1 MQNNN
6 LIEKKQEQV
15 EKPQNASDTIA
26 VPDDS
31 IAKLFAVNDILLYE
45 NILITEIGFNVRVQ
59 NCFRVNGYRT
69 LDEILRSSRK
79 KISKLKGLGKK
90 SVENIFKTL
99 EKIFSSRRKRISLKA
114 VRRIKAE
121 LGDFL
126 CGAILNHDPQIPSV
140 IAAFERFSAFIAVKD
155 IFRDLPEEL
164 RNKRARLF
172 LRACNLDYA
181 AFFDTLPEELTI
193 PELPKYLYENSS
205 SFDSN
210 TLKEFNL
217 ALRFDVRAC
226 ARKTVGSFFKDKR
239 DFDIVCCRINGGTLK
254 EIGKNFHVT
263 RERVRQIEFKA
274 VERLSRYNNFNSK
287 RIFSFIHAFTDGK
300 SFLTLEDMKN
310 FMDAADAE
318 MFWYLAVKADLQS
331 RFFRFDKELKV
342 FVFADESILDKNELT
357 KNLPDV
363 MEEETFE
370 KAIIKLAREKK
381 CSTELIKIKLL
392 KIYKCD
398 GKIFYRGRLTLTWQ
412 CSYILKERF
421 ADGYKI
427 SDKIFHSRFISCF
440 QEIFG
445 KKVDMTQR
453 AVDAIVSK
461 IGVLCDRG
469 KYIHSDLFHLP
480 PEVIERVKDFIENSD
495 RTAIFYKEIFEAL
508 KDSFVGT
515 QITNHYFLQG
525 AIKFYELP
533 YMLRKDYL
541 TKSSGIDMG
550 TEFTSFVA
558 ERGEVS
564 SREIKENFISFID
577 QNINFML
584 LRCTEVIRVG
594 DGIFIHASRLNL
606 QEEDFE
612 QIKEFLNQNCST
624 PVSSRIL
631 FNLFFEHFLDFMTR
645 NKIQNHRK
653 LFGILHYMFRDD
665 FNFSRPYVSKTDIR
679 SLNNK
684 KFLLRFLENI
694 EKIEVE
700 KLISICVENGL
711 RYGARTY
718 LIELLHPDFVRVDEF
733 NLMRPESIGV
743 TDEII
748 AAVVEIIQSA
758 IEQNGGWKA
767 AQTFED
773 YEGLPPLKIPWN
785 SFLLESV
792 VSLADDTICSLKT
805 PSTSVD
811 FSSTVFLSE
820 EFSDDDLQSFVIK
833 ILTAEHRKKPF
844 HSEDEIFNWL
854 REQGLCNKKLPKF
867 LEGRAFELLSE

>member
-1 MQNNN
+1 MQDNN
-6 LIEKKQEQV
+6 LIKKNRKHV
-15 EKPQNASDTIA
+15 EKPQNASDAIA
-26 VPDDS
+26 VPDDA

-45 NILITEIGFNVRVQ
+45 NILITDISFNVRVQ
-59 NCFRVNGYRT
+59 NCFRVNGYKT
-69 LDEILRSSRK
+69 LAEILRTSRK

-90 SVENIFKTL
+90 SVDNVFKTL
-99 EKIFSSRRKRISLKA
+99 EKFFSSRRKRISLKA

-126 CGAILNHDPQIPSV
+126 CDAVSNHDPQVTSV
-140 IAAFERFSAFIAVKD
+140 IAALEKFSAFVTVKNL
-155 IFRDLPEEL
+155 FRDLPEGV

-172 LRACNLDYA
+172 LRACNLEYA

-205 SFDSN
+205 GFDSD
-210 TLKEFNL
+210 TLKKFNA
-217 ALRFDVRAC
+217 ALRFDVRTC
-226 ARKTVGSFFKDKR
+226 ARKTVDSIFKDKR

-254 EIGKNFHVT
+254 EIGKIFHVT
-263 RERVRQIEFKA
+263 RERVRQIESKA
-274 VERLSRYNNFNSK
+274 VKRLSRYNSINSK
-287 RIFSFIHAFTDGK
+287 RIFSFIYALTDGK

-310 FMDAADAE
+310 FMDDADAE
-318 MFWYLAVKADLQS
+318 TLWYLAVKADLQS
-331 RFFRFDKELKV
+331 SLFRFDKELEI

-357 KNLPDV
+357 KNLPDA
-363 MEEETFE
+363 MEEEIFE
-370 KAIIKLAREKK
+370 QAIIKLARDKK
-381 CSTELIKIKLL
+381 CSAELIKNKLL
-392 KIYKCD
+392 RIYRCD
-398 GKIFYRGRLTLTWQ
+398 GIIFHRVKLTLNWQ

-421 ADGYKI
+421 TDGYKI
-427 SDKIFHSRFISCF
+427 SDKIFHSRFISYF

-445 KKVDMTQR
+445 EKVNMSQR

-461 IGVLCDRG
+461 IGILCGRG
-469 KYIHSDLFHLP
+469 KYIHPDLFHLP
-480 PEVIERVKDFIENSD
+480 PEVIERVKDFIANSD

-533 YMLRKDYL
+533 YTLRKDYL
-541 TKSSGIDMG
+541 TKSGDIDMG
-550 TEFTSFVA
+550 KEFNSFVA

-584 LRCTEVIRVG
+584 LRCPEVLRIG
-594 DGIFIHASRLNL
+594 EGIFIHSSQLNL

-612 QIKEFLNQNCST
+612 PIKEFLNKNCST

-631 FNLFFEHFLDFMTR
+631 FNLFFEHFSDFMIR
-645 NKIQNHRK
+645 NKIQNHSK
-653 LFGILHYMFRDD
+653 LFGVLRYMFRDD

-684 KFLLRFLENI
+684 KFLLCFLENI
-694 EKIEVE
+694 EKIAID
-700 KLISICVENGL
+700 KLISICAENGL

-748 AAVVEIIQSA
+748 VAVVETVQSA

-773 YEGLPPLKIPWN
+773 YKGLPPLKIPWN

-792 VSLADDTICSLKT
+792 VSLADDTICSLKIQ
-805 PSTSVD
+805 STSVY
-811 FSSTVFLSE
+811 FSSTIFLSE
-820 EFSDDDLQSFVIK
+820 EFSDDDVQSFVTK

-844 HSEDEIFNWL
+844 QSEDEIFNWL

>member
-1 MQNNN
+1 MQDNN
-6 LIEKKQEQV
+6 LIEKEREQV
-15 EKPQNASDTIA
+15 EKPQNASDTSA

-31 IAKLFAVNDILLYE
+31 IAKLFAVNNISLYE
-45 NILITEIGFNVRVQ
+45 NILITEISFNVRVQ
-59 NCFRVNGYRT
+59 NCFRANGYRT
-69 LDEILRSSRK
+69 LAELLRSSRK
-79 KISKLKGLGKK
+79 KISKLKGLGKN
-90 SVENIFKTL
+90 SIDNIFQTL
-99 EKIFSSRRKRISLKA
+99 EKIFASRRKRISLKA

-126 CGAILNHDPQIPSV
+126 CNAVLNHDPQVTSV
-140 IAAFERFSAFIAVKD
+140 IAALERFSAFVTVKD
-155 IFRDLPEEL
+155 LFRDLPEEL

-172 LRACNLDYA
+172 LRACNLEYA

-193 PELPKYLYENSS
+193 PELPKYLYENSL
-205 SFDSN
+205 SFDPN

-217 ALRFDVRAC
+217 ALRFDVRTC
-226 ARKTVGSFFKDKR
+226 ARKTVESLFKDQR
-239 DFDIVCCRINGGTLK
+239 DFDIVCCRISGGTLK
-254 EIGKNFHVT
+254 EIGKIFHVT
-263 RERVRQIEFKA
+263 RERVRQIESKA
-274 VERLSRYNNFNSK
+274 VERLSRGNSFNSK
-287 RIFSFIHAFTDGK
+287 RILSFINAFTDGK

-318 MFWYLAVKADLQS
+318 MFWYLTVKADLKS
-331 RFFRFDKELKV
+331 SFFRFDKELGV
-342 FVFADESILDKNELT
+342 FVFADEPVLDKNELA

-363 MEEETFE
+363 MEEEIFE
-370 KAIIKLAREKK
+370 EAIIELAREKK
-381 CSTELIKIKLL
+381 CAAELIKIKLL

-398 GKIFYRGRLTLTWQ
+398 GKIFHRVKLTLNWQ
-412 CSYILKERF
+412 CSYILKKRF

-427 SDKIFHSRFISCF
+427 SDRIFHSRFISYF

-445 KKVDMTQR
+445 EKVNMSVR

-461 IGVLCDRG
+461 IGILCDRG
-469 KYIHSDLFHLP
+469 KYIHPDLFHLP
-480 PEVIERVKDFIENSD
+480 PEVIERVKDFIANSD

-508 KDSFVGT
+508 KGSFVGT

-533 YMLRKDYL
+533 YTLRKDYL
-541 TKSSGIDMG
+541 TKSGDIDMG
-550 TEFTSFVA
+550 TEFNSFVA

-584 LRCTEVIRVG
+584 LRCPEVIRIG

-606 QEEDFE
+606 QEKDFE

-624 PVSSRIL
+624 PVSSRTL
-631 FNLFFEHFLDFMTR
+631 FNLFFEHFLDFMMR
-645 NKIQNHRK
+645 NKIQNHSK
-653 LFGILHYMFRDD
+653 LFGVLHYMFRDD

-679 SLNNK
+679 SLSNK
-684 KFLLRFLENI
+684 KFLLCFLEDI
-694 EKIEVE
+694 EKIEIE
-700 KLISICVENGL
+700 KLIIICAENGI

-718 LIELLHPDFVRVDEF
+718 LVELLHPDFVRVDKF

-758 IEQNGGWKA
+758 IERNGGWKA

-792 VSLADDTICSLKT
+792 VSLADDTICRLKT
-805 PSTSVD
+805 QSTSVD

-820 EFSDDDLQSFVIK
+820 EFSDDDIQSFMIK
-833 ILTAEHRKKPF
+833 ILTAEHCKKPF
-844 HSEDEIFNWL
+844 HSEGEIFNWL
-854 REQGLCNKKLPKF
+854 KEQGLCNKKLPKF